1 MRPMSSRLRS
11 RGASIAALLVVVA
24 LVAAACGGTSDDDDG
39 GGGGGAGGGGG
50 DGTTVA
56 DAAEPVPGGKVVYGL
71 EAETSGGWCLAEAQ
85 LAIAGMQVAR
95 AVYDY
100 LTVPNEN
107 GEYVPFL
114 AESVTPNATFD
125 KWTIA
130 LREGIKFHDGTDL
143 TAEVV
148 KNNLDAFRGK
158 YEGRSPLLFVFVF
171 DNIAEVT
178 VTGPLTVEVTTKKP
192 WVSFPA
198 YLYSNARFGISAQAQ
213 LDDAEHCDTNL
224 IGTGPFRFDD
234 WRVNDHLTVVRNP
247 GYWREGLPY
256 LDEVEFRPIP
266 DANQAVNAIQGGE
279 IDAMHTS
286 SALAIADLRAVAEA
300 GEIALYE
307 SDDFTEVGYVM
318 LNVAKPPFDNI
329 LARQA
334 LAYAIDLDE
343 QNAVR
348 NKGVSTN
355 ATGAFSQGSIGYL
368 EDAGMPPHDLDKA
381 KELVAQYEE
390 ETGQKLEFTLSHGPD
405 PAGQEGA
412 QFFVE
417 MVEQAGMSVDTK
429 VVDQSQ
435 GINDAIAGNFQA
447 TGWRNHPG
455 GDPDTQYV
463 WWHTGSPV
471 NFGKFSDAEIDRLL
485 EEGRSEPDP
494 AKRKQIYEDLNRRF
508 ADQMYNLW
516 SFWTLWAVATAPE
529 VHGLLGPD
537 LPDGSKPLPGLANGH
552 ALDGLWVDQ

>member
-1 MRPMSSRLRS
+1 MRPV
-11 RGASIAALLVVVA
+11 AAVMLVVA
-24 LVAAACGGTSDDDDG
+24 LVGSAC
-39 GGGGGAGGGGG
+39 GGGG
-50 DGTTVA
+50 DDDDDSGAGDDDTATTTEETG
-56 DAAEPVPGGKVVYGL
+56 EPQPGGRVVYGL
-71 EAETSGGWCLAEAQ
+71 EAENGGGWCLPEAQ
-85 LAIAGMQVAR
+85 LAIAGIQVAR
-95 AVYDY
+95 TIYDT
-100 LTVPNEN
+100 LTVPNED
-107 GEYVPFL
+107 GDYVPYL
-114 AESVTPNATFD
+114 AKSVTSNAAATV
-125 KWTIA
+125 WTIE
-130 LREGIKFHDGTDL
+130 LREGVKFHDGSDL

-148 KNNLDAFRGK
+148 KNNLDAFRGQ
-158 YEGRSPLLFVFVF
+158 YEARSPLLFIFVF
-171 DNIAEVT
+171 DNVDT
-178 VTGPLTVEVTTKKP
+178 VEATGPLTVEVTMKGP
-192 WVSFPA
+192 WPAFPA
-198 YLYSNARFGISAQAQ
+198 YLYSNGRFGISAQAQ
-213 LDDAEHCDTNL
+213 IDDPDHCDTNL
-224 IGTGPFRFDD
+224 IGTGPFELEE
-234 WRVNDHLTVVRNP
+234 WRQNDHLTAVKNVD
-247 GYWREGLPY
+247 YWNQPYPY
-256 LDEVEFRPIP
+256 LDEIEYRPMP
-266 DANQAVNAIQGGE
+266 EGTQRLNAFETGE
-279 IDAMHTS
+279 INAMHTS
-286 SALAIADLRAVAEA
+286 GPEFIKDLRDLQEQGDASL
-300 GEIALYE
+300 IE
-307 SDDFTEVGYVM
+307 SDQYAETGYTM
-318 LNVAKPPFDNI
+318 LNAAQPPFDNL

-334 LAYAIDLDE
+334 MAYAADRDAINEIRNFDIL
-343 QNAVR
+343 QNASGPFAPGNV
-348 NKGVSTN
+348 
-355 ATGAFSQGSIGYL
+355 GYL
-368 EDAGMPPHDLDKA
+368 DDAGYPGYDPDKA

-417 MVEQAGMSVDTK
+417 MVEQAGMRVDTK

-471 NFGKFSDAEIDRLL
+471 NFGKFSDPEIDRLL

-494 AKRKQIYEDLNRRF
+494 EKRRQIYEDLNRRF